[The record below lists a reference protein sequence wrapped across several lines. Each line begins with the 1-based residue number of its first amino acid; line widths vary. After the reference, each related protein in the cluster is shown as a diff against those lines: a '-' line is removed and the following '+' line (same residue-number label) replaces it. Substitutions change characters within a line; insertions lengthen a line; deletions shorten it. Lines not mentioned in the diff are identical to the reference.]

1 MFSRPFSLRPSATS
15 DWTAPPWANQSPAC
29 PTPENRVP
37 GSRGEW
43 SPVVPGSRG
52 GWSPIVPVGPDIG
65 LLASVSPSEI
75 LCFTYGSTPHL
86 RYHRL
91 HHFPPGPYSVLSL
104 SAAILVSTQELSLSS
119 LQTDTQSLWYS
130 VVSESN
136 ASLLSKAKRHLGLAL
151 EFFLPESSWTLS
163 QPLNPLFLSH
173 FSAASSP
180 VSHSSLIKNIHLSLP
195 SWKTRTRS
203 WKLAINN

>member
-104 SAAILVSTQELSLSS
+104 SAAILSLHSGIKFVKSPNWHTVTLILRGLREQCIPSLQGQEAPRTGPGILSSWILLDIVSAIKPSLSFTFFS
-119 LQTDTQSLWYS
+119 C
-130 VVSESN
+130 
-136 ASLLSKAKRHLGLAL
+136 
-151 EFFLPESSWTLS
+151 FLPSFSFLTDSLVSPILKNKNS
-163 QPLNPLFLSH
+163 QLETGN
-173 FSAASSP
+173 
-180 VSHSSLIKNIHLSLP
+180 
-195 SWKTRTRS
+195 
-203 WKLAINN
+203 